1 MVLKMVVYID
11 LLILS
16 TVFVNYIFIKTIA
29 IIFKEKLLIFRTMIA
44 LMLSVLMLLL
54 YFIPYN
60 IFFVIRYFMGIII
73 GIVAFKSKSIKTKI
87 IKIAI
92 FYILNM
98 SFIGTLVVFNVKS
111 IIPFIITLFYIVVLY
126 IVQHY
131 VTKLNEKNI
140 YNIKINNDKL
150 EGYYDTGNTA
160 CYKNIPIV
168 FIKRKYFNKNYKYID
183 KIHINTIIGNS
194 EIYIYLGPKII
205 INNIEYEVFYGF
217 VDNIEFDVILNIFMR
232 GIK

>member
-140 YNIKINNDKL
+140 YQYDDFKNLIDGYRQINNIKISEEKWQLYNKFYAFRIYSRMLIGRINRDPQYEEYLKKVMIST
-150 EGYYDTGNTA
+150 EDRVTEW
-160 CYKNIPIV
+160 
-168 FIKRKYFNKNYKYID
+168 IKRYNKE
-183 KIHINTIIGNS
+183 S
-194 EIYIYLGPKII
+194 EY
-205 INNIEYEVFYGF
+205 
-217 VDNIEFDVILNIFMR
+217 
-232 GIK
+232 